1 MHKLIL
7 QATEIATQTL
17 KQLAKL
23 SAAQGIEAIQIPGLG
38 HQAFRLVGADVAQR
52 EAVAAR
58 CEAEQIDYA
67 FVPADL
73 SMADLGLVVMDMD
86 STLITIECIDE
97 IADMLG
103 IKPQIA
109 AVTARSMRGEIDFRQ
124 SLIERVALLAGLDES
139 ALERVYTERLALMPG
154 AQTLLNAAHAAGART
169 LLISGGFTFF
179 TERLKARL
187 GLTAAI
193 ANVLEVK
200 DGRLTGRIIGDIVD
214 ADTKAQELVKMRDA
228 LGLAPHQVV
237 ALGDGANDLKMLAAA
252 GFGIACHAKPLVK
265 AQARYALDHV
275 GLDGVL
281 AYFA

>member
-7 QATEIATQTL
+7 QAPNIETQTL
-17 KQLAKL
+17 KQLARL
-23 SAAQGIEAIQIPGLG
+23 TGAQGIEAVQVAGLG
-38 HQAFRLVGADVAQR
+38 HQAFRLPGADAAR
-52 EAVAAR
+52 RDEVAAR
-58 CEAEQIDYA
+58 CEAEQIDFA

-73 SMADLGLVVMDMD
+73 SLADLGLVVMDMD

-103 IKPQIA
+103 IKPQVA
-109 AVTARSMRGEIDFRQ
+109 AITARSMRGEIDFRQ
-124 SLIERVALLAGLDES
+124 SLTERVALLAGLEES

-154 AQTLLNAAHAAGART
+154 AQTLLNTVHAIGAHT

-179 TERLKARL
+179 TDRLKARL
-187 GLTAAI
+187 GLSAAI
-193 ANVLEVK
+193 ANVLEV
-200 DGRLTGRIIGDIVD
+200 DGGRLTGRIVGDIVD